1 MCYMRHDVTD
11 DVNVRELRQNIS
23 KYLARVL
30 KGERLRVLSRGTP
43 VAILGP
49 LTDGTGTVAR
59 LVAEGRL
66 SPARGSIKELGPPL
80 PSDGAISISEALDE
94 QRSR

>member
-1 MCYMRHDVTD
+1 MCYMRNDVTD

-23 KYLARVL
+23 KYLVRVL
-30 KGERLRVLSRGTP
+30 KGERLRVLSRGRP

-49 LTDGTGTVAR
+49 LTDGSGTVAR

-66 SPARGSIKELGPPL
+66 SPARGSLDELGPPL
-80 PSDGAISISEALDE
+80 QVDVDTTISDALDE

>member
-1 MCYMRHDVTD
+1 MRHDVTD

-66 SPARGSIKELGPPL
+66 SPARASMAELGPPL
-80 PSDGAISISEALDE
+80 QLEPGASISGALDE